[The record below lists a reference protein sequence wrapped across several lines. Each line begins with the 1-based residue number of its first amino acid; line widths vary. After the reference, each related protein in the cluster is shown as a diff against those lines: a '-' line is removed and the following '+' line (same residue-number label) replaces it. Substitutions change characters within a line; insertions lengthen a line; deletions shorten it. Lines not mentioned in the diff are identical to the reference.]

1 MKKTI
6 AIVACAAVMLFAG
19 KANAQL
25 GINVGYAPVTLSTAT
40 TIGNNTTTSTS

>member
-6 AIVACAAVMLFAG
+6 AIVACAAFMLFAG

-25 GINVGYAPVTLSTAT
+25 GINVGYAPVTL
-40 TIGNNTTTSTS
+40 TSCLHQWQHHNHLHL